1 MKIEITISFAI
12 GDFVYLKTDE
22 EQLRRIVTGLSI
34 RPNLIIYTLALGS
47 DESQHYDFEIS
58 KEKELQL

>member
-1 MKIEITISFAI
+1 MKIEITIAFAI

-22 EQLRRIVTGLSI
+22 EQLRRIVTGLTI
-34 RPNLIIYTLALGS
+34 RPGVVLYAVALGA
-47 DESQHYDFEIS
+47 DESTHYDFEIS